1 MSMLE
6 FTQEISIVAIFMRP
20 MHSLNDI
27 RKRFLIDISNMLI
40 FGLGGV
46 LLPFAAIKLID
57 VLLNWMF

>member
-1 MSMLE
+1 
-6 FTQEISIVAIFMRP
+6 
-20 MHSLNDI
+20 
-27 RKRFLIDISNMLI
+27 MLI